1 MITAAHTMIYT
12 RTPDAARA
20 FFKDILNLPH
30 VDAGGGWLIF
40 ALPPAELGVHP
51 IDDAEDADQK
61 APGPSVSPEAAERW
75 EVYFMCDD
83 LHATIADLQRK
94 GVTLASPITDQ
105 GWGIVTSLRI
115 PGGGLIALYQP
126 RHATPSRG

>member
-1 MITAAHTMIYT
+1 MITAVHTMIYT

-20 FFKDILNLPH
+20 FFKDILNLAH

-51 IDDAEDADQK
+51 IDEGEDADPET
-61 APGPSVSPEAAERW
+61 PGPPEASERW

-83 LHATIADLQRK
+83 LHATIADLEAK
-94 GVTLASPITDQ
+94 GVALASPITDQ

-126 RHATPSRG
+126 RHATPPRS

>member
-1 MITAAHTMIYT
+1 MITAVHTMIYT

-51 IDDAEDADQK
+51 IEDEESADPER
-61 APGPSVSPEAAERW
+61 PGTPAVPEAAERW
-75 EVYFMCDD
+75 EVYFM
-83 LHATIADLQRK
+83 L
-94 GVTLASPITDQ
+94 
-105 GWGIVTSLRI
+105 SLI
-115 PGGGLIALYQP
+115 HI
-126 RHATPSRG
+126 